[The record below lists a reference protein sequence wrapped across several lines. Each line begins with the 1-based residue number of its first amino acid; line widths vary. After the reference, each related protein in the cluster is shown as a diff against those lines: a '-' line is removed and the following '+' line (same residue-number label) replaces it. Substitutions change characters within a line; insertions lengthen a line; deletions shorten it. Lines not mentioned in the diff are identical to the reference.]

1 MYNNQD
7 LKVKGKAYSP
17 FPRYFKR
24 KVDRETLAPER
35 GYGKYTSNMADD
47 EWLQVHAHKD
57 ELQRWLKVRSLKT
70 TGQKQELIDRV
81 IKAKEDGTETI
92 EERETREKKARETRA
107 AEKLRSPSENLPDPK
122 TLNNW
127 TNDLSKLP
135 QISYN
140 EIIDYLVYGSCKFFQ
155 REDMKC
161 FKQLKAFKFFKDR
174 HVQKIELSLI
184 SEKSS
189 YCFVKAAVLPSMRQD
204 CVYRTWIS
212 VVKETAKV
220 FSADCN
226 CTAG

>member
-1 MYNNQD
+1 
-7 LKVKGKAYSP
+7 
-17 FPRYFKR
+17 
-24 KVDRETLAPER
+24 
-35 GYGKYTSNMADD
+35 MADD

-57 ELQRWLKVRSLKT
+57 ELQRWLKARSLKT
-70 TGQKQELIDRV
+70 TGQKQELIDCV

-92 EERETREKKARETRA
+92 EEREMREKKARETRA
-107 AEKLRSPSENLPDPK
+107 AEKLRSPSENLPDLK
-122 TLNNW
+122 TLSNW

-140 EIIDYLVYGSCKFFQ
+140 KIIDYLVYGLCKFFQ

-161 FKQLKAFKFFKDR
+161 FKQLKAFKFFKDG
-174 HVQKIELSLI
+174 HLQKIELSLI

-204 CVYRTWIS
+204 RVYRTWIS

>member
-1 MYNNQD
+1 
-7 LKVKGKAYSP
+7 
-17 FPRYFKR
+17 
-24 KVDRETLAPER
+24 
-35 GYGKYTSNMADD
+35 MADD

-57 ELQRWLKVRSLKT
+57 ELQRWLKARSLKT
-70 TGQKQELIDRV
+70 TGQKQGLIDRV
-81 IKAKEDGTETI
+81 IKSKKDGTETI
-92 EERETREKKARETRA
+92 EERETREKKVRETRA
-107 AEKLRSPSENLPDPK
+107 VEKLCSTSENLPDPK

-127 TNDLSKLP
+127 TKDLSKLP

-174 HVQKIELSLI
+174 HMQKIELSLV

-204 CVYRTWIS
+204 CIYRTWIS